1 MAVKKQNKVKI
12 KLNPNWVVTEEY
24 SLGKD
29 YLVPG
34 DNVRIKFF
42 RGQYKFIRHIYN
54 TNTKTEWFDVVGP
67 DGFRSLRIEDVK
79 KIKPKKFRKKSNVN

>member
-1 MAVKKQNKVKI
+1 MAAKKQGKVEI

-29 YLVPG
+29 LLVPG
-34 DNVRIKFF
+34 DNVKVKFI

-67 DGFRSLRIEDVK
+67 DGFRSFRIEEVK
-79 KIKPKKFRKKSNVN
+79 KIKPKKFRRKRNVN